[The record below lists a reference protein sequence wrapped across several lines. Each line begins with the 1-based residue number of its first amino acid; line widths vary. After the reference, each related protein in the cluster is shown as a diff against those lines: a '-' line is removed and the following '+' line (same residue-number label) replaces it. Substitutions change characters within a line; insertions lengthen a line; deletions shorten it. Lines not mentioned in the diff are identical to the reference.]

1 MLDWIEVEA
10 RMKKMIEM
18 SLININ
24 EQRKNQEK
32 TLDMQ
37 GSLLSRVD
45 QKTQRLTQVVFYK
58 EKSEES
64 DGNIFNFYQEKIT

>member
-32 TLDMQ
+32 TLDM
-37 GSLLSRVD
+37 
-45 QKTQRLTQVVFYK
+45 
-58 EKSEES
+58 
-64 DGNIFNFYQEKIT
+64 